1 MSSISDVDGLNAK
14 LDKDLAWR
22 KKELIDLRQNIMLSS
37 GETKTTMLRCGIPII
52 YAHWE
57 GFVKNSLSYYLE
69 HVSKQNI
76 PFVNLKRNFLGVKL
90 KEEIDKFCGTGK
102 TKNSLHTKTVEL
114 VLENMENGTSTIP
127 YKNQIDTKSN
137 LNSALFKDL
146 MNLVGVDY
154 SEFETSFNMIDEQ
167 LLNMRNKIAHGRVLK
182 SIALDENTYT
192 VINDRVI
199 RMLEDLKEILCEYAE
214 QKKYK
219 VSE

>member
-1 MSSISDVDGLNAK
+1 MSGISTIDGLNNK
-14 LDKDLAWR
+14 LDNELAWR
-22 KKELIDLRQNIMLSS
+22 KKELIDLSQNIKVSTGDNPIPLI
-37 GETKTTMLRCGIPII
+37 RCGIPII

-69 HVSKQNI
+69 HVSKQNV
-76 PFVNLKRNFLGVKL
+76 PFVELKRNFLGVKL
-90 KEEIDKFCGTGK
+90 KKEIDDFCGTGK
-102 TKNSLHTKTVEL
+102 TKNSIHTKTVEL
-114 VLENMENGTSTIP
+114 VLENMENGTSNIP

-154 SEFETSFNMIDEQ
+154 SEFETSFNLIDEQ
-167 LLNMRNKIAHGRVLK
+167 LLNMRNNIAHGRVLK

-192 VINDRVI
+192 AINDRVI
-199 RMLEDLKEILCEYAE
+199 RMLENLKEILCEYAE

-219 VSE
+219 I

>member
-1 MSSISDVDGLNAK
+1 MSDISTIDGLNNK
-14 LDKDLAWR
+14 LDNELAWR
-22 KKELIDLRQNIMLSS
+22 KKELIDLSQNIKVSN
-37 GETKTTMLRCGIPII
+37 GDTKITLIRCGIPII

-69 HVSKQNI
+69 HVSKQNV
-76 PFVNLKRNFLGVKL
+76 PFVELKRNFLGVKL
-90 KEEIDKFCGTGK
+90 KKEIDDFCGTGK
-102 TKNSLHTKTVEL
+102 TKNSIHTKTVEL
-114 VLENMENGTSTIP
+114 VLENMENGTSNIP

-154 SEFETSFNMIDEQ
+154 SEFETSFNLIDEQ
-167 LLNMRNKIAHGRVLK
+167 LLNMRNNIAHGRVLK

-192 VINDRVI
+192 AINDRVI
-199 RMLEDLKEILCEYAE
+199 RMLENLKEILCEYAE

-219 VSE
+219 I